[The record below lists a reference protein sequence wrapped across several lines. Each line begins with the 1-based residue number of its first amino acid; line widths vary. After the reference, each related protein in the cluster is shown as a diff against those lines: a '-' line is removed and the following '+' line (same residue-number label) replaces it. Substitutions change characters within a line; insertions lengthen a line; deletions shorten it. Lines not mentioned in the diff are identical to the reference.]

1 MPRKHI
7 SLIAVVLS
15 VCLLAGALFSVRIS
29 AVSAPSLFHNDE
41 RWYKDSTACLEIIDG
56 LPYVP
61 IDIFGMYSHIE
72 LSMDS
77 RRGEFMLYNRVSER
91 YISVLYNEK
100 IATVNGT
107 EEIYLNL
114 YKLHGGYYYV
124 PAEYF
129 CAVLGFTVESRVSSA
144 PGTGKTLRI
153 NDGTATKS
161 MEELLSVY
169 DPVRDTDFSDTSA
182 PPVTV
187 PPVTGPIT
195 SGVDTAK
202 RTIYLTFNTL
212 REKNVASIL
221 QALRNTSV
229 RATFFITDAELS
241 AFPSLVNDILLD
253 GHSVALTAPEVKD
266 AADFISR
273 MDDANERLYGITKTK
288 TRIVQLPGG
297 TYESGLSEA
306 DVETILAA
314 GYVLWDYTYD
324 VPDSL
329 GYASAAVRDYT
340 LAEIRKA
347 EIHVLRMSTN
357 DTVVKILPYLLM
369 QFRAAENYSVKPIT
383 AAGREIRH
391 AVRP

>member
-7 SLIAVVLS
+7 SLIAAVLA
-15 VCLLAGALFSVRIS
+15 VCLLAGALFSVRVT

-56 LPYVP
+56 LSYVP

-77 RRGEFMLYNRVSER
+77 RRGEFMLYNRTSGR

-129 CAVLGFTVESRVSSA
+129 CSILGFTVDIRVSSA
-144 PGTGKTLRI
+144 AGTGKTLRI

-169 DPVRDTDFSDTSA
+169 DPVRDTVSSDTSA

-187 PPVTGPIT
+187 PPVTGT

-212 REKNVASIL
+212 REKNTGTIL
-221 QALRNTSV
+221 TALENASV
-229 RATFFITDAELS
+229 RATFFFTDAELS
-241 AFPSLVNDILLD
+241 EFPSLVNDILLS
-253 GHSVALTAPEVKD
+253 GHSLALTTPKAEDVT
-266 AADFISR
+266 DFLR
-273 MDDANERLYGITKTK
+273 QMDEANQRLYGITKTK

-297 TYESGLSEA
+297 TYASGFSEA
-306 DVETILAA
+306 DAEAVLAA

-340 LAEIRKA
+340 LEAIRKA
-347 EIHVLRMSTN
+347 EINVLRMSTN
-357 DTVVKILPYLLM
+357 DVVVKILPQLLL
-369 QFRAAENYSVKPIT
+369 QFRAAENYSVKPISAT
-383 AAGREIRH
+383 GREVRH
-391 AVRP
+391 GGRP